1 MEVASGIAGLISLG
15 EKIIVTTWTFI
26 QKIKDAPLLIKNIQV
41 DLKHTLLI
49 LRKIETAVK
58 QPEAPGVF
66 SLQNAR
72 DEFTY
77 VIVALRQV
85 FLGMQRLLTKYDK
98 VDSSWI
104 QMWKWST
111 AGLGEAIGLANL
123 LAMHKSNLTLT
134 FQLTSG

>member
-1 MEVASGIAGLISLG
+1 MEVASGTAGLISLG
-15 EKIIVTTWTFI
+15 EKIIVTIWTFI

-49 LRKIETAVK
+49 LRKIETALK

-104 QMWKWST
+104 QMWKWNT
-111 AGLGEAIGLANL
+111 AGLGEAIGLARL

-134 FQLTSG
+134 LQLTSG